1 MAAKRMFN
9 SGKIKLGAGF
19 IWIFILVVMIPAV
32 FAEAVTVMVVV
43 VQALCD
49 TLVVLQHALCDKL
62 VVLQHALCDTLVVA
76 RGSKWLMEGLREKIP
91 MTELIMH
98 R

>member
-1 MAAKRMFN
+1 MVMAAKRMFN

-49 TLVVLQHALCDKL
+49 TLVVLQHALCD
-62 VVLQHALCDTLVVA
+62 TLVVA